1 MDDDE
6 LVASGNTSPKLIRLC
21 TNPLTE
27 WADSLGTES
36 DEMADYS

>member
-6 LVASGNTSPKLIRLC
+6 LVASGNTPPKLIGLC
-21 TNPLTE
+21 TNDLTE